1 MKSSEFHRIIVRNGW
16 ICVRSNGSHR
26 VYRKGDE
33 VYIVAYHGAKEMG
46 EGLRKKTIKKMN
58 LKML

>member
-1 MKSSEFHRIIVRNGW
+1 MKSSEFHRIIVQNGW
-16 ICVRSNGSHR
+16 VCVRSNGSHR

-46 EGLRKKTIKKMN
+46 EGLR
-58 LKML
+58 LKLLKR